1 MEGEA
6 EDAVETEISA
16 PTLMDGPADL
26 RCKCELQQGGAGDFY
41 AVSARVAAGALV
53 CQAEQPTGARLA
65 VADVEMSQ
73 AIPSFS
79 AIVVPLKNVN
89 VSKPADAR
97 EGRPYCIKLSLPE
110 KDSEGHSKHVLS
122 FKDQATFDM
131 WLQGLREDFAGS
143 VGKSSAAMLSDKKAK
158 ISMRSAALMA
168 SLASNP
174 DLQARAQHAELQSLQ
189 HAGWMAKKGGVRR
202 NWQKRY
208 FEHSGDFLFY
218 REEVGGDLKG
228 TIDLSL
234 VTDVRPST
242 EIDHKQW
249 EMEIVAPTRT
259 YRLDCETQEELK
271 QWLLSLAKH
280 SLDPEALAA
289 WVPHQEGQ
297 AVAVQARYLVLAKA
311 TARQAPDDKSLKV
324 GEFEPGQV
332 IACVEELTDAS
343 GIVRVRSSTAPKGA
357 PSGGWLKKS
366 TSKEKALLQRV
377 SFDESA
383 RALREQPVLVKCDG
397 EEVACTLPVGVLM
410 IIHERIPPSTAEG
423 VEMLRVAFSKTKNG
437 WVKMSDDAG
446 LLLEIRKDP
455 AEAEGLHLQLVDEE
469 PSEPE
474 PDAPTPLPGGERFDW
489 TADSG
494 HGSTLNL
501 AKHDPAKEAEV
512 VSYIE
517 KMTGSKVDLSG
528 EDGNG
533 LCAALKDGQLLCAVA
548 NAVRPGIVKK
558 VNKKNLPAIQME
570 NIGLFLSACVELGLA
585 STDLFHTPD
594 LWDGVT
600 VGQQPQNVTLCIL
613 RLRDLHPEPGSGVI
627 EEQQEAGVGTVAVE
641 EGVPPDAAAAPARVG
656 RARARTLELTA
667 ALPRAE
673 TELDGEVNTPITQ
686 AELGTCS

>member
-6 EDAVETEISA
+6 EISA
-16 PTLMDGPADL
+16 PKLVDGPADL
-26 RCKCELQQGGAGDFY
+26 RCTCDLQPGGAGDFY
-41 AVSARVAAGALV
+41 GVSARVTGGAIV
-53 CQAEQPTGARLA
+53 CQAELPGGGLDGAE
-65 VADVEMSQ
+65 VETSQ
-73 AIPSFS
+73 AVPTFS
-79 AIVVPLKNVN
+79 AMVVPLANVG
-89 VSKPADAR
+89 VSKPADVR
-97 EGRPYCIKLSLPE
+97 KGRPYCIKLSLPE
-110 KDSEGHSKHVLS
+110 KDRDGHSKHVLS
-122 FKDQATFDM
+122 FQDQATFDM
-131 WLQGLREDFAGS
+131 WLQGLREDFGGS
-143 VGKSSAAMLSDKKAK
+143 VGKSSAAMLSDKKVK
-158 ISMRSAALMA
+158 LSMRSAALMA

-174 DLQARAQHAELQSLQ
+174 DLQARAQHAELQSLN

-249 EMEIVAPTRT
+249 EMEIVSPTRT

-271 QWLLSLAKH
+271 RWFLSLAKY
-280 SLDPEALAA
+280 SLDPQALAA

-324 GEFEPGQV
+324 GEFDPGQV
-332 IACVEELTDAS
+332 IACIEELTDAG

-377 SFDESA
+377 PFDESA
-383 RALREQPVLVKCDG
+383 RALREQPVFVECGG

-410 IIHERIPPSTAEG
+410 IIHERKPPAAAEG
-423 VEMLRVAFSKTKNG
+423 VEMLRVAFSKTKQG
-437 WVKMSDDAG
+437 WVKMCDDAG

-455 AEAEGLHLQLVDEE
+455 VEEAEALRLQLVEE
-469 PSEPE
+469 EVEEPE
-474 PDAPTPLPGGERFDW
+474 PDAPTPLPERERFDW

-494 HGSTLNL
+494 NGSTLNL
-501 AKHDPAKEAEV
+501 AKHDPMMEAEV
-512 VSYIE
+512 VAYIE
-517 KMTGSKVDLSG
+517 KMTGSRQDVSEGG
-528 EDGNG
+528 ENS
-533 LCAALKDGQLLCAVA
+533 LCMALKDGQVLCAVA
-548 NAVRPGIVKK
+548 NAVRPGVVKK
-558 VNKKNLPAIQME
+558 VHKKNLPAIQME
-570 NIGLFLSACVELGLA
+570 NIGHFLSACTELGLA
-585 STDLFHTPD
+585 SSDLFHTPD

-600 VGQQPQNVTLCIL
+600 VGQQPLNVMLCIL
-613 RLRDLHPEPGSGVI
+613 RLRDLHPEPGSGVV
-627 EEQQEAGVGTVAVE
+627 EEQQEAGGGATAVE
-641 EGVPPDAAAAPARVG
+641 EGVPPEAAAAPARVG

-667 ALPRAE
+667 ALPRTE

-686 AELGTCS
+686 ADLGTCP